1 MCKYGIWGFER
12 RGERVIDFSKY
23 TREAIQKEMLS
34 QVDTHIDTRE
44 GSLVQTAIG
53 PVAWYLEG
61 IYMLLKN
68 LQDNAYPA
76 TAVGDSLDQI
86 VQTRGLTRK
95 AATAAVRKGTF
106 DVPVPSGSLFKTIN
120 GADSQV
126 FIVGEKISESEKALV
141 YEMTCTDAGVS
152 GNNYTGDLLP
162 ITAVNGLTS
171 AILGEII
178 TAGTEEETDD
188 ALRSRFYETFEVTSF
203 GGNISS
209 YRNEILS
216 IKGVGAVQVYPAWNG
231 GGTVLCSI
239 LRDNL
244 RPVLPAI
251 VQKVQKIICPL
262 EDDGDEPT
270 ADGYGIAPIGA
281 AVTITTGTELVLN
294 ITCDIYFVE
303 TMLNGVETYRD
314 QIRQKI
320 QEYLDTICKSWGD
333 ALKAH
338 QITYAVTVYVS
349 RIIYSIL
356 TIQDVVNVSNV
367 KINGAAGDLQ
377 LTESAALQQVPVLGT
392 VVINGE

>member
-1 MCKYGIWGFER
+1 M
-12 RGERVIDFSKY
+12 
-23 TREAIQKEMLS
+23 
-34 QVDTHIDTRE
+34 
-44 GSLVQTAIG
+44 
-53 PVAWYLEG
+53 
-61 IYMLLKN
+61 
-68 LQDNAYPA
+68 
-76 TAVGDSLDQI
+76 
-86 VQTRGLTRK
+86 
-95 AATAAVRKGTF
+95 
-106 DVPVPSGSLFKTIN
+106 
-120 GADSQV
+120 
-126 FIVGEKISESEKALV
+126 
-141 YEMTCTDAGVS
+141 
-152 GNNYTGDLLP
+152 
-162 ITAVNGLTS
+162 
-171 AILGEII
+171 
-178 TAGTEEETDD
+178 
-188 ALRSRFYETFEVTSF
+188 
-203 GGNISS
+203 
-209 YRNEILS
+209 
-216 IKGVGAVQVYPAWNG
+216 YPAWNG

-239 LRDNL
+239 LGDDL

-294 ITCDIYFVE
+294 ITCDIDFVE